1 MQKWPVLLVL
11 LMSLLIFLQIYL
23 KTYYLPAKTISQFL
37 TFHFE
42 EPRCSYGSYGHVS
55 GKTQCCLQLDG
66 DHVSGREG
74 RHAGA
79 PHIFLCEL
87 KPHAKFRNP
96 MRRKVTRPRERE
108 ERKIMPLTVDT

>member
-1 MQKWPVLLVL
+1 MQKWPVLIVL

-66 DHVSGREG
+66 NHVSGREG

-79 PHIFLCEL
+79 TQIVFVSE
-87 KPHAKFRNP
+87 NP
-96 MRRKVTRPRERE
+96 MQNFGT
-108 ERKIMPLTVDT
+108 L